1 MRVKKISNTNFISS
15 RHVKSEKA
23 SLPVDARRSKTSLLS
38 VVQATETLSFLFS
51 FRGWRKDECLAISNL
66 ISLLRIPKTTVFS
79 GGGTYRARGW
89 GGRVRMLFK
98 FEFQTSPFRLLRVK
112 QGRALSL
119 PVSVF

>member
-1 MRVKKISNTNFISS
+1 MRVKKLSNTNFISS

-23 SLPVDARRSKTSLLS
+23 SLPVDVRRSKTSLLS

-66 ISLLRIPKTTVFS
+66 ISLLRIPETTVFS
-79 GGGTYRARGW
+79 GGGTYRGW
-89 GGRVRMLFK
+89 GGRVRVLFK
-98 FEFQTSPFRLLRVK
+98 FEFQTSPSRLLRVK